1 MSRTSSIVVG
11 LVVFLLYLSYPS
23 RFHNFDGVAC
33 AIAVEL
39 GEPRYLVHGNHL
51 VYGLAGWAFHGL
63 LNSVGIRL
71 SALWALQVLDSLAGA
86 AAVGVFHATLL
97 AAGLVPGAALLAA
110 AGLALSFGF
119 WFWSLEAQ
127 VYALGA
133 LLLAL
138 SLREMLRERPS
149 PYRLALWHG
158 LSMLSHGANVL
169 LAPVVVA
176 NLWRAHED
184 KRRATSL
191 YLVSAA
197 ALVIVSYGAAVVW
210 LVRPRSLEELR
221 VWLLG
226 SAALTA
232 DRSFSWHGTR
242 FLESLP
248 VWLGMSLKT
257 LSPAPWLGWVPWAC
271 GLWAL
276 FKRPEARLRLV
287 LSAWLWLGCYALLFT
302 RWEPFTMAYRMSDML
317 PLWLLAGVFAER
329 IWSSRHGKAACLVF
343 ALLLGAV
350 NFGAGILPASRAQGN
365 VPLQRALWIRDS
377 TPEDAWVASYGI
389 FDVYIPYFA
398 HRRPLNLRYFKG
410 RREALAGRLWE
421 ILESG
426 SPVFV
431 TSSVLREADTS
442 PSLLNLSEVS
452 RRHGDVL
459 YRIQG
464 LAE

>member
-1 MSRTSSIVVG
+1 MSRRTSIAVG
-11 LVVFLLYLSYPS
+11 LVVFLLYLSHPS
-23 RFHNFDGVAC
+23 SFHNFDGVAC

-39 GEPRYLVHGNHL
+39 GEPRNLVHGNHL
-51 VYGLAGWAFHGL
+51 VYGLAGWAFRGL
-63 LNSVGIRL
+63 LHSAGIRL
-71 SALWALQVLDSLAGA
+71 SGLWALQVLDSLAGA

-97 AAGLVPGAALLAA
+97 AAGLLPGAALLAA
-110 AGLALSFGF
+110 AGLAFSFSF

-133 LLLAL
+133 LCLAL
-138 SLREMLRERPS
+138 LLRETLRDRPS

-158 LSMLSHGANVL
+158 LSMLCHGANAL
-169 LAPVVVA
+169 LAPVAVA

-184 KRRATSL
+184 KRRATGL

-197 ALVIVSYGAAVVW
+197 ALVAAAYAAAAVW
-210 LVRPRSLEELR
+210 LLRPRSLEELR

-232 DRSFSWHGTR
+232 DRSFSWHGTG
-242 FLESLP
+242 LWEGVSA
-248 VWLGMSLKT
+248 WLGMSLKAV
-257 LSPAPWLGWVPWAC
+257 SPAPWLAWAPWAC

-276 FKRPEARLRLV
+276 FKLRETRRRLA
-287 LSAWLWLGCYALLFT
+287 LSAWLWLGCYALLFM
-302 RWEPFTMAYRMSDML
+302 RWEPYTMVYRMSDML
-317 PLWLLAGVFAER
+317 PLWLLAAVCVER
-329 IWSSRHGKAACLVF
+329 AWDQRYGKAACLGFV
-343 ALLLGAV
+343 LLLGAV
-350 NFGAGILPASRAQGN
+350 NFGSGILPASREQGN
-365 VPLQRALWIRDS
+365 TPLQRALWIRDS

-426 SPVFV
+426 APVFV
-431 TSSVLREADTS
+431 TSSVLREAGES
-442 PSLLNLSEVS
+442 PSLLTLGEVS
-452 RRHGDVL
+452 RGHGDVL

-464 LAE
+464 VAE